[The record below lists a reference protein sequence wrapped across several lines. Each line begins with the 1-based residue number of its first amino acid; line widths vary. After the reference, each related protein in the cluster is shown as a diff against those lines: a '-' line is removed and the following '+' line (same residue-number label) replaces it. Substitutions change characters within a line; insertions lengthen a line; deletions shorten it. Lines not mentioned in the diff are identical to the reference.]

1 MDKRFNFAAETDLKN
16 REKPAM
22 LESVKRKT
30 PTFAELK
37 REKVESRRR
46 DLERIRRGEATP
58 AEIQRENALFSF
70 EEAQSYRIT
79 NLPQVIEA
87 IGKMRLRRRKRRNTK

>member
-1 MDKRFNFAAETDLKN
+1 MKN
-16 REKPAM
+16 RKKLAM

-79 NLPQVIEA
+79 NLAQVIDA
-87 IGKMRLRRRKRRNTK
+87 ICKRAVPR